1 MGSSFL
7 LLLISLVLLACN
19 ILATSCFRAQ
29 YTRNLLPCDLATSH
43 NGRGTLPSNYKLRYV
58 AYKPR
63 AHEPRA
69 GRGGLISPIGR
80 PGAGGK
86 SKPHEKWI
94 SREGGAEN
102 PGIVKLFQERM
113 KLHRQVE
120 CIPILESETHATEHC
135 SASGHESV
143 VKRRP
148 YTNFTTERH
157 RRLRRRRLLPSDM
170 CASELFV
177 VASDVA
183 VVEELPKPIR

>member
-1 MGSSFL
+1 M
-7 LLLISLVLLACN
+7 LISSALLACN
-19 ILATSCFRAQ
+19 ILATSYFRAQ
-29 YTRNLLPCDLATSH
+29 YTRNLLPCDLETSH
-43 NGRGTLPSNYKLRYV
+43 NGRGNPPSNYKLRYV

-80 PGAGGK
+80 PDGK

-102 PGIVKLFQERM
+102 PGIVKLLQKVM
-113 KLHRQVE
+113 KLIRQVE
-120 CIPILESETHATEHC
+120 CIPILKSETHATLLC
-135 SASGHESV
+135 SASSHESV

-157 RRLRRRRLLPSDM
+157 RRRRRRRRRLLPERAT
-170 CASELFV
+170 CARVSFWSSPSPSPSL
-177 VASDVA
+177 
-183 VVEELPKPIR
+183 VEELPKPIR